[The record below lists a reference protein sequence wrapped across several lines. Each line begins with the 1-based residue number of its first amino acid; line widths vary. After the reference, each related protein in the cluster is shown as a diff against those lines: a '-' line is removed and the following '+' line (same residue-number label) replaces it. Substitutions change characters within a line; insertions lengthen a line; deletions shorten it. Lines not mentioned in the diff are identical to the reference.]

1 MKSPPDSSQR
11 QLKFQELADEL
22 RRGISAGVWPLGG
35 KLPTEDQLS
44 AQSGLSLTTVRR
56 ALDELVSQGL
66 IVRRQGAGSFVTACM
81 DREPPSGRRVGVL
94 IPDLDFYF
102 PRILQGIE
110 VTLSAAGVGI
120 GLATYNYDQTQED
133 AGISRL
139 IETGVEGL
147 ILTPTVLPPVD
158 AAVRIAELEALPHPV
173 VLLERSFDM
182 LGSGDRT
189 EYVCSDRAGGAYDA
203 VRHLHRLGH
212 RHIALLQR
220 QELPT
225 GSSLADG
232 YHRAIRD
239 LGLEPTIATAKRT
252 QWQADA
258 GESMLNLVC
267 QTECTAALVFGD
279 QEATLLER
287 AAMAREM
294 RLPDDLAL
302 ISYDDELAD
311 QADVQ
316 LTAVSPP
323 KHRLGVL
330 AAQIMLRRLAEG
342 EACPLHQIRLR
353 PRLVIRQS
361 CGARRSTD
369 PAGRATVAS
378 LTGTLSQTIRPT
390 GRHDHVPGITH

>member
-1 MKSPPDSSQR
+1 MSSPDFPYR
-11 QLKFQELADEL
+11 QLKFQQLADEL
-22 RRGISAGVWPLGG
+22 RRGIQAGVWPLGG
-35 KLPTEDQLS
+35 KLPTEDQLA
-44 AQSGLSLTTVRR
+44 AQTGLSLTTVRR
-56 ALDELVSQGL
+56 ALDELVLHGL
-66 IVRRQGAGSFVTACM
+66 IVRRQGAGSFVTATT
-81 DREPPSGRRVGVL
+81 EPQSPPNRRIGVL
-94 IPDLDFYF
+94 IPDLGFYF

-110 VTLSAAGVGI
+110 DTMSTAGVGI
-120 GLATYNYDQTQED
+120 ELATYNYEQAEED
-133 AGISRL
+133 AHIARL
-139 IETGVEGL
+139 VEAGVEGL

-158 AAVRIAELEALPHPV
+158 AATRIAELEALPRPV

-203 VRHLHRLGH
+203 VRHLHTLGH

-225 GSSLADG
+225 GSSLSDG

-239 LGLEPTIATAKRT
+239 LGLEPTIATAKRS
-252 QWQADA
+252 QWRTTAA
-258 GESMLNLVC
+258 ESMLDLVC
-267 QTECTAALVFGD
+267 QTDCTAALVFGD

-287 AAMAREM
+287 AAIAREM
-294 RLPDDLAL
+294 RVPDDLAL
-302 ISYDDELAD
+302 ISYDDEVAE
-311 QADVQ
+311 QADIA

-342 EACPLHQIRLR
+342 AACPLHQIRLR

-361 CGARRSTD
+361 CGAAGSHR
-369 PAGRATVAS
+369 PAGD
-378 LTGTLSQTIRPT
+378 RPAA
-390 GRHDHVPGITH
+390 GP